1 MIVFFSLLSFRNPEV
16 IKFLSVQNKSSPKFT
31 FPRIQ
36 VLEPL
41 QQCHGRIAG
50 KHACLDERVCTCC
63 EWVCVY
69 VSACPLVVVS
79 ELVSEVMLAKIKLS
93 DHI

>member
-16 IKFLSVQNKSSPKFT
+16 IKFLSVRNKSSPKFT

-50 KHACLDERVCTCC
+50 KHACLDERVCT
-63 EWVCVY
+63 
-69 VSACPLVVVS
+69 VVS
-79 ELVSEVMLAKIKLS
+79 GCACACARVHLLL
-93 DHI
+93 